1 MSQQDDSLEEDS
13 DFQELEQKLSGLK
26 PLAPSEAFT
35 ARVGQRLDAMD
46 QARVEDKI
54 VWMRF
59 APVAAAACVVL
70 TSAFLFRDH
79 LLQQQRIA
87 GAEENSDPGVAATTP
102 ATASQPAPVLN
113 DNATIEL
120 PFSEPDGRFLPVSEG
135 TFLHDAHD
143 AGIEIDDRGQ
153 AVRRWEIELENTQHL
168 FDPKTNTTIR
178 FFSPQKELILVPV
191 ETD

>member
-1 MSQQDDSLEEDS
+1 MSQQDEPLEEDS

-35 ARVGQRLDAMD
+35 ARMGQRLDVME
-46 QARVEDKI
+46 QARAEDKI

-79 LLQQQRIA
+79 LLQQQQAA
-87 GAEENSDPGVAATTP
+87 GPKDNSDPSTTTAA
-102 ATASQPAPVLN
+102 ASQPAPVLN
-113 DNATIEL
+113 DNAPVDL
-120 PFSEPDGRFLPVSEG
+120 PFSQPNGRFQPVSEG
-135 TFLHDAHD
+135 TFLHGARD
-143 AGIEIDDRGQ
+143 AGIEVDDDGQ
-153 AVRRWEIELENTQHL
+153 AVRKWQIELENTQHL
-168 FDPKTNTTIR
+168 FDPETNTNIH
-178 FFSPQKELILVPV
+178 FFSPQEELILVPV